1 MMCPFHFLDELEQGF
16 QRGAL
21 FSTPVDQAIDE
32 EKVNS
37 FAGDVAEY
45 NKQVNLALKEYA
57 KIDYHVDPESKILA
71 KAVIKYA
78 CDFLELLI
86 AIIKNLDASKVMNED
101 LEEKF
106 HLLHG
111 VIMNK
116 DILINAV
123 HVPSARDEL
132 RAFHDQSVRDGLESM
147 LSKQLS
153 ERKNRD
159 S

>member
-1 MMCPFHFLDELEQGF
+1 MCPFHFLDEIEQGF
-16 QRGAL
+16 QRVAL
-21 FSTPVDQAIDE
+21 YSTPVEEAIDE

-37 FAGDVAEY
+37 LAGDVAEY
-45 NKQVNLALKEYA
+45 NKYVNLALKDYA
-57 KIDYHVDPESKILA
+57 KIDYHVDPEKKILA

-78 CDFLELLI
+78 CDFLELLV
-86 AIIKNLDASKVMNED
+86 AIIKSLDASKVMNEEI
-101 LEEKF
+101 EEKF

-116 DILINAV
+116 DILVNEV
-123 HVPSARDEL
+123 HVPAARDEL
-132 RAFHDQSVRDGLESM
+132 RAFHDQSIRDGLESM

-153 ERKNRD
+153 ERKNRN